1 MSFLERVT
9 ACQQWDPADYR
20 PFVVAGQAVGRI
32 DEGFAS
38 LLADHAPTFAVSDRA
53 VELDP
58 ALGDFESRSA
68 AVAAVLE
75 KLREAGEVPGWRD
88 EPYPVVRTWGDP
100 PLLQVERASVPRFG
114 VRGFGVHL
122 NGIVEG
128 SGSES
133 PEDLEMWVGRR
144 ALTKPT
150 GPGKLDHI
158 AAGGQPHGIGIQENM
173 IKECEEEAAIPRA
186 LAERLQ
192 PVGIVSYRCA
202 RAEGLRDDVL
212 FCFDLA
218 LPSDFEPRNTD
229 GEVDAFYRWPIT
241 EVMRVIRETEDF
253 KFNCALVVIDFL
265 VRRGIMQP
273 DDPEYSAILQGL
285 RLST

>member
-1 MSFLERVT
+1 MSFLARVT
-9 ACQQWDPADYR
+9 ACHQWSPDDYR

-32 DEGFAS
+32 DEAFARR
-38 LLADHAPTFAVSDRA
+38 LADFVPTFAVGERA

-58 ALGDFESRSA
+58 ALGDFDSRSA
-68 AVAAVLE
+68 AVAEALE
-75 KLREAGEVPGWRD
+75 TLRAAGEVPGWRD

-100 PLLQVERASVPRFG
+100 PLLQIERAAVPRFG

-122 NGIVEG
+122 NGVVEDAD
-128 SGSES
+128 S
-133 PEDLEMWVGRR
+133 PEDLEMWIGRR

-158 AAGGQPHGIGIQENM
+158 AAGGQPHGIGILENM
-173 IKECEEEAAIPRA
+173 LKECEEEAAIPRA
-186 LAERLQ
+186 LAERLR
-192 PVGIVSYRCA
+192 PVGLVSYRCA
-202 RAEGLRDDVL
+202 RPEGLRDDVL
-212 FCFDLA
+212 FCFDLT
-218 LPSDFEPRNTD
+218 LPRDFEPRNTD
-229 GEVDAFYRWPIT
+229 GEVDAFYRWPIE

-265 VRRGIMQP
+265 VRRGILQP
-273 DDPEYSAILQGL
+273 DDPDYSEILQGL